1 MLQGLHHLLS
11 DARKGKSLQSLSAFC
26 KLANAGVSTWSN
38 RFEPCLVQKICGR
51 GVTATWLK
59 NSHRSLVAILL
70 RRSAVDAEA
79 NAEGVR

>member
-1 MLQGLHHLLS
+1 MLQGLHLLS
-11 DARKGKSLQSLSAFC
+11 DARKGKSLQSLSAF
-26 KLANAGVSTWSN
+26 LQVMANAGVSTWSN
-38 RFEPCLVQKICGR
+38 RFESCLVQKHVGEEPRQR
-51 GVTATWLK
+51 GLK